1 MTGSN
6 PIVGQ
11 TPPSGGSN
19 TNPAPSNELNANSFI
34 TLLTTQLQ
42 AQDPLNPLDPNQ
54 MVDELTTM
62 NSFEQL
68 LQIRQDLDTLVS
80 ATQPAQSSG
89 TSSNAVA
96 QNGSSNANAIAAA
109 YGAGFGSGSST
120 SAFGAGASG
129 GSGAASVPQ
138 ISALSNALINK
149 SLASMSSQLNSKSQL
164 F

>member
-11 TPPSGGSN
+11 TPPSSGSN

-89 TSSNAVA
+89 TGANAVA
-96 QNGSSNANAIAAA
+96 QNGNSNANAIAAA
-109 YGAGFGSGSST
+109 FGAGEGSGTNSAAGSGS
-120 SAFGAGASG
+120 GA
-129 GSGAASVPQ
+129 AASVPQ

>member
-11 TPPSGGSN
+11 TPPDSSSSSN
-19 TNPAPSNELNANSFI
+19 SSASNQLDANSFI

-54 MVDELTTM
+54 MVDELTNM

-68 LQIRQDLDTLVS
+68 LQIRQDLDTLVG
-80 ATQPAQSSG
+80 AAQGTGSTAPSG
-89 TSSNAVA
+89 GSSSNATGA
-96 QNGSSNANAIAAA
+96 TPAANA
-109 YGAGFGSGSST
+109 S
-120 SAFGAGASG
+120 
-129 GSGAASVPQ
+129 Q
-138 ISALSNALINK
+138 ISALSNALVSK
-149 SLASMSSQLNSKSQL
+149 SLGTLSTQWNSQSQL

>member
-11 TPPSGGSN
+11 TPPSSSSSN
-19 TNPAPSNELNANSFI
+19 SNPAPSNQLTANSFI

-54 MVDELTTM
+54 MVNELTTM

-68 LQIRQDLDTLVS
+68 LQIRQDLDALVS
-80 ATQPAQSSG
+80 AAQASG
-89 TSSNAVA
+89 S
-96 QNGSSNANAIAAA
+96 G
-109 YGAGFGSGSST
+109 GGSGSGT
-120 SAFGAGASG
+120 GGNAPTGALVPNLASANSVAS
-129 GSGAASVPQ
+129 APQ
-138 ISALSNALINK
+138 ISALSNALVAK
-149 SLASMSSQLNSKSQL
+149 SLAAMPSQLNSKSPL

>member
-11 TPPSGGSN
+11 TPPDTSSSSSSS
-19 TNPAPSNELNANSFI
+19 PSNQLDANSFI

-54 MVDELTTM
+54 MVDELTNM

-68 LQIRQDLDTLVS
+68 LQIRQDLDTLVG
-80 ATQPAQSSG
+80 AAQGTGSGTSGSSG
-89 TSSNAVA
+89 TGGTGT
-96 QNGSSNANAIAAA
+96 GSTAP
-109 YGAGFGSGSST
+109 
-120 SAFGAGASG
+120 SG
-129 GSGAASVPQ
+129 GSSSNTTGAAPAANASQ
-138 ISALSNALINK
+138 ISALSNVLVSK
-149 SLASMSSQLNSKSQL
+149 SLGTLSTQWNSQPQL